1 MKEFSK
7 DVTFYITK
15 RRGKHR
21 KKRMRLI
28 VENPKVIPDLPGK
41 ASVRHFKLMTGHD
54 CPAQHPHEIGFR
66 SSANVSLSSLNSL
79 MNADNLTSFT
89 YAALKLNDI
98 VEKYWDATRE
108 TARHEVLDY

>member
-54 CPAQHPHEIGFR
+54 CLAQHSHEIGLR
-66 SSANVSLSSLNSL
+66 SSANFCLSSLNSL
-79 MNADNLTSFT
+79 MNVDLLTSFI

-98 VEKYWDATRE
+98 VEKYLDATRE
-108 TARHEVLDY
+108 TT